1 MVEVGSERHFAR
13 INQADPMKPK
23 HHTTPRDGPKIAR
36 ERMHGTVRGQAPALI
51 CPTVVA
57 IVVGWRIF
65 ALLDDLPLS
74 LVLGCV
80 AFITLTP
87 LVAAMSDRDRARRRQ
102 NK

>member
-1 MVEVGSERHFAR
+1 
-13 INQADPMKPK
+13 MKLEP
-23 HHTTPRDGPKIAR
+23 HTTTRDGSKIAR
-36 ERMHGTVRGQAPALI
+36 ERAHGAVRGQASAFI

-57 IVVGWRIF
+57 MVVGWRIF
-65 ALLDDLPLS
+65 ASFGDVLLS

-87 LVAAMSDRDRARRRQ
+87 LVAAMSDRDRARRWQ

>member
-1 MVEVGSERHFAR
+1 
-13 INQADPMKPK
+13 MKLEP
-23 HHTTPRDGPKIAR
+23 HTTTRDGSKIAK
-36 ERMHGTVRGQAPALI
+36 ERAHSAARGQVAAFI

-57 IVVGWRIF
+57 MVVGWRIF
-65 ALLDDLPLS
+65 ASLGDVLLS

-87 LVAAMSDRDRARRRQ
+87 LVAAMSDRDRARQWQ